1 MATIL
6 WPRSV
11 LKPKRDPF
19 NIAPRTLAG
28 PSSVSGVSQVS
39 ASDAGIWKA
48 TFADI
53 IIKRGTASIL
63 AFRAI
68 ANLLEGR
75 MHPILVPRCCA
86 YQPSDPD
93 WKDLLNRVP
102 HLDTSPFSD
111 GGLYRSRAIDIRLI
125 SNIPLR
131 GTTANIAIVA
141 AGQLQPGQDFSV
153 GERMY
158 RIRTVQMTG
167 ANTATI
173 TFRPPAREAVA
184 AGTEMEFDR
193 PVCRMRLA
201 TDAEMDL
208 DLDLVAPWSYPTVNF
223 IEDV

>member
-1 MATIL
+1 MTIL

-28 PSSVSGVSQVS
+28 PASVSGVSQVS
-39 ASDAGIWKA
+39 VSDAGIWKA

-63 AFRAI
+63 AYRAI
-68 ANLLEGR
+68 ATMLEGR
-75 MHPILVPRCCA
+75 LHPILVPRCCA
-86 YQPSDPD
+86 YQPFDPD

-102 HLDTSPFSD
+102 HSDTSPFSD
-111 GGLYRSRAIDIRLI
+111 GGLYRSRAIDIRLT

-167 ANTATI
+167 ENTATI

-184 AGTEMEFDR
+184 AGTDMEFDR
-193 PVCRMRLA
+193 PICRMRLA
-201 TDAEMDL
+201 TDGEMDL

-223 IEDV
+223 IEDL

>member
-28 PSSVSGVSQVS
+28 PSSVSGVTQVS

-86 YQPSDPD
+86 YQPFDPD

-102 HLDTSPFSD
+102 HSDTSPFSD
-111 GGLYRSRAIDIRLI
+111 GGLYRSRAIDIRLT

-131 GTTANIAIVA
+131 GTTANIAIIT
-141 AGQLQPGQDFSV
+141 AGQIQPGQDFSV

-167 ANTATI
+167 ENTATI
-173 TFRPPAREAVA
+173 TFRPPAREAVS

-208 DLDLVAPWSYPTVNF
+208 DLDLIAQWSFPTVNF